1 MFDFNL
7 NLSEEIDSS
16 QIYDLIIIGGGP
28 AGLSAGLYAARY
40 KLNVLMIEK
49 LFISGGQMA
58 GTEWVENYPGFPEPV
73 LGQKLDQDME
83 TQAKSFGLKTLN
95 ASVDKA
101 DLFAYPKKVFVGDN
115 IYKARSI
122 LITTGA
128 SPRKL
133 GIKDEELYKGRGISY
148 CATCDGPMYP
158 DKKIAV
164 IGGGNSACE
173 ESLFLAKY
181 AKEITIIHHRDKL
194 KADGAVIDKIKLEPK
209 IQVRYNSQLS
219 SIDFSNPD
227 QKTIEI
233 KNIND
238 NTLEKMEIDG
248 IFIFIGMIPNTKM
261 FEDQLVLENGYIKT
275 DCQMQTNIPGVFAAG
290 DVIVKELRQVATAV
304 GDGALAAYK
313 INRYLENLTDNR
325 VLGVNK

>member
-1 MFDFNL
+1 MLDFNL
-7 NLSEEIDSS
+7 NIADETDSS

-28 AGLSAGLYAARY
+28 AGLTAGLYAARY
-40 KLNVLMIEK
+40 KLNTLMIEK
-49 LFISGGQMA
+49 AFISGGQMA

-73 LGQKLDQDME
+73 LGQKLAQNME
-83 TQAKSFGLKTLN
+83 SQAKSFGLKIIN
-95 ASVDKA
+95 AYVDSVD
-101 DLFAYPKKVFVGDN
+101 LSPKIKEIKSGET
-115 IYKARSI
+115 IYKTKSV

-133 GIKDEELYKGRGISY
+133 GLANEEQFKGKGISY

-181 AKEITIIHHRDKL
+181 AKEIIIIQNLDHLTADPIVIEKL
-194 KADGAVIDKIKLEPK
+194 KAEPK
-209 IQVRYNSQLS
+209 IKVRLNSTLRS
-219 SIDFSNPD
+219 FDFSNTLNR
-227 QKTIEI
+227 QILIE
-233 KNIND
+233 D
-238 NTLEKMEIDG
+238 SVSHQQETLLIDG
-248 IFIFIGMIPNTKM
+248 IFIFVGMIPNTQL
-261 FEDQLVLENGYIKT
+261 FENQLELDHGYIKT
-275 DCQMQTNIPGVFAAG
+275 DHSLQTNISGVYAAG

-313 INRYLENLTDNR
+313 INKFLEDH
-325 VLGVNK
+325 